1 VESGVT
7 DEEIT
12 MGLLDQIAGAFGGE
26 KGGASGQNQIMLVA
40 MELLQNQPGGLQG
53 IIDQF
58 THAGLGK
65 EAASWVSTGQN
76 LPISAEDLTRVFG
89 SNGGAQLQELAAK
102 LGMDHGN
109 AAGGLAD
116 ALPGLVD
123 KLTPNGKVEDDV
135 VAQGLDLLKNL
146 KIG

>member
-1 VESGVT
+1 
-7 DEEIT
+7 

-26 KGGASGQNQIMLVA
+26 KGGASGQNQIMMVA

-76 LPISAEDLTRVFG
+76 LPISAEDLTRAFG
-89 SNGGAQLQELAAK
+89 GNGGAQLQELAAK
-102 LGMDHGN
+102 LGVDHGD
-109 AAGGLAD
+109 AARNLAD

-135 VAQGLDLLKNL
+135 VAKGLDLLKNL

>member
-1 VESGVT
+1 
-7 DEEIT
+7 

-53 IIDQF
+53 IIERF
-58 THAGLGK
+58 TRAGLGK

-76 LPISAEDLTRVFG
+76 LPISGDDLMRVLGG
-89 SNGGAQLQELAAK
+89 SGGAQLQDLAAK
-102 LGMDHGN
+102 LGLDYGN

-123 KLTPNGKVEDDV
+123 RLTPNGKIEDDV
-135 VAQGLDLLKNL
+135 VAKGFDLLKNL